1 MIEQAN
7 FIYSPLGKTLEKQL
21 KTIDYQEIKQV
32 KALKALKSEEE
43 LESIEGLFPKYM
55 RTDEIKNEID
65 EIKKW
70 KDKIKRKDL
79 KYKTGKYK
87 VMIRSFGESI
97 YSGKISI
104 HETDMNQT
112 NLLDNMKK
120 INDRSRPK
128 TKEKVRI
135 NKRNTFDSV
144 SALYEG

>member
-70 KDKIKRKDL
+70 KDKS
-79 KYKTGKYK
+79 KYK

-135 NKRNTFDSV
+135 NKRNTFNSV